1 MLFRADTG
9 AEQLAGIHAQPILL
23 IFFAY
28 KYQLK
33 FGVAEKLDL
42 VNAFLLI
49 VIATCAHFHCM
60 SYS

>member
-9 AEQLAGIHAQPILL
+9 AEQLACIHAQPILL

-33 FGVAEKLDL
+33 FGVAEKLD
-42 VNAFLLI
+42 
-49 VIATCAHFHCM
+49 
-60 SYS
+60 